1 MFFIFSAMA
10 SDSDPIIFR
19 QWTDKLR
26 GELSVETY
34 ERFFGGMELLDWSPD
49 RLRVSFPAE
58 SDLPKLERL
67 YGGILEDALHE
78 LTGKEMR
85 VELLARD
92 SSPAPGPAAP
102 SAREPDGNILP
113 GIDINPAYTFETFV
127 EGSNSLYAVAA
138 AKAVAQKPGGAY
150 NPLLIYGGS
159 GLGKT
164 HLLHAIANGIRR
176 SFPQKTIRYITADAF
191 RTEYTDA
198 ISLANQANDRNLIRE
213 MDDFYRNKVDVLL
226 MDDVQLLAETQGVQV
241 QLFHIFNAL
250 HDSRRQIV
258 LASDRPV
265 AEIANL
271 EDRLVTRFQ
280 GGLCLDIQP
289 PDVETREAILR
300 DKIRRLDY
308 PLLLDD
314 AALRLI
320 ATQTP
325 SDVRSL
331 ESVLRKLLFTQTI
344 RKTPIDAAMIEGVL
358 HDFPQGTTLRVTAGA
373 ILSAVCDEFSVEEAR
388 TLEKGRGTQ
397 EVAFARMVAMSLMK
411 QLTNMSL
418 KSIGDF
424 FGGRDHSTVI
434 SALRKV
440 EKSVQTDARTRSGVE
455 RIKAKLR

>member
-1 MFFIFSAMA
+1 MST
-10 SDSDPIIFR
+10 DSDPIIFR
-19 QWTDKLR
+19 QWTEKLR
-26 GELSVETY
+26 GQLSVETY
-34 ERFFGGMELLDWSPD
+34 DRFFGGMELLDWNPD

-58 SDLPKLERL
+58 SDLSRLERL
-67 YGGILEDALHE
+67 YGGILEEALRE

-92 SSPAPGPAAP
+92 SAPAAAPAPSSAP
-102 SAREPDGNILP
+102 ESDGNILP
-113 GIDINPAYTFETFV
+113 GIDLNPGYTFETFV

-138 AKAVAQKPGGAY
+138 AKAVAQNPGGAY

-198 ISLANQANDRNLIRE
+198 ISRTKQAFGDRNQIRE

-226 MDDVQLLAETQGVQV
+226 MDDVQLLAATEGVQV

-271 EDRLVTRFQ
+271 EERLVTRFQ

-300 DKIRRLDY
+300 DKIRRLDS

-314 AALRLI
+314 EALRLI

-325 SDVRSL
+325 SDIRSL

-344 RKTPIDAAMIEGVL
+344 RKTPIDSAMIESVL
-358 HDFPQGTTLRVTAGA
+358 HDFPQGPSLRATPGA

-388 TLEKGRGTQ
+388 MLEKGRGTQ
-397 EVAFARMVAMSLMK
+397 EVAFARMVAMTLMK
-411 QLTNMSL
+411 QLTKMSL
-418 KSIGDF
+418 KSIGAF

-434 SALRKV
+434 SAVRKV
-440 EKSVQTDARTRSGVE
+440 ENAVQTDARTRSSME
-455 RIKAKLR
+455 RIRTKLR